1 MNKIFLFVFFLLLS
15 SCKRLDQKSLDK
27 ILEEDQK
34 PFKQCREK
42 GGIPRR
48 HAGYLIEV
56 QHSYA
61 GCDFPCK
68 GD

>member
-1 MNKIFLFVFFLLLS
+1 MFVLLLS
-15 SCKRLDQKSLDK
+15 SCMDQKSLDK
-27 ILEEDQK
+27 IREEDQK

-68 GD
+68 GN